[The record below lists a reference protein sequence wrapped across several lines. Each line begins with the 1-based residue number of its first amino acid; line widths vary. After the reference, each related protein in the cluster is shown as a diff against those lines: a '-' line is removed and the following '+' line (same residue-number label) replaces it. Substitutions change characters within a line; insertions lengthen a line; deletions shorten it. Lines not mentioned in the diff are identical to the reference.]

1 LRRLEGTVVGREE
14 PMGPDSKI
22 SWSSFSRF
30 EGCGQSFLWRYGW
43 EGVDFGY
50 GPGGKMPRKAES
62 RHNAVPGLVV
72 QAVLERLYNDE
83 LYQDPARLRLKLDA
97 LAEREWS
104 RIERKNPIDY
114 SESRKSRGE
123 MLVECRK
130 AIQGYLNTMKHH
142 RLLGPYAQAEVMLT
156 GWINKWVQIWGY
168 ADMIIR
174 RDDTGVT
181 ILDGK
186 FTKYR
191 DKMDPDQLRFYAL
204 LFLLSYNV
212 MPDRIGFVW
221 YRFPYDPESEEEGVE
236 WVPFEKEDL
245 QGLALRVTQARDKM
259 RFRKFEAKPTPEGC
273 KYCEFLDRCPERQA
287 QILDN
292 SKGRE
297 KKVVEELQGGGFS
310 DFSL

>member
-1 LRRLEGTVVGREE
+1 
-14 PMGPDSKI
+14 
-22 SWSSFSRF
+22 
-30 EGCGQSFLWRYGW
+30 
-43 EGVDFGY
+43 
-50 GPGGKMPRKAES
+50 MPRKAES